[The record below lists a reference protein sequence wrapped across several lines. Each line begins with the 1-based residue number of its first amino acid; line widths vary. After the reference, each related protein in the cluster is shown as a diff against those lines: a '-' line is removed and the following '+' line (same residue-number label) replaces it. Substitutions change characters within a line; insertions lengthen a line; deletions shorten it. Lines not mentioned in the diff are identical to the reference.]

1 MADASPSRQADY
13 RVMLTTPD
21 GQDIGLLDGVE
32 SGSVTL
38 SATSRL
44 RASGQL
50 SLTETSQRIDW
61 FNMHARVDYVPV
73 GMEGWPV
80 ATFVMS
86 SPTRSV
92 NDHRVTREVEL
103 LSTLAY
109 LDRMSTDRIEQVE
122 NAHLTDSDRAGLIGR
137 YAARARNLRMGFRKF
152 GDFGGVGQPS
162 LINETIAYDVGTN
175 VLTMLNDCARLVGWG
190 ALTPDPYGVITGG
203 TYIRPSRRPVSYVFR
218 EGDAAIH
225 SADWTIDRDI
235 FSVPNVVVCV
245 GTPGSDDTQRGD
257 SKFYAGPSPAVV
269 GVARNDNPR
278 DPLSTVSR
286 GEIVHVETGVKA
298 TSQAAINQVAQRI
311 LTEKAMPAAS
321 LVIEHLPI
329 NIRPGEVVEFIS
341 QGQRLRGTVQEMKI
355 PLSPTALV
363 TTTIKEIQG
372 E

>member
-1 MADASPSRQADY
+1 MGEASPVRQADY

-50 SLTETSQRIDW
+50 SLTETNQEIDW

-109 LDRMSTDRIEQVE
+109 LDRMSTDRIERVAD
-122 NAHLTDSDRAGLIGR
+122 AHLSDADKHSLVSR
-137 YAARARNLRMGFRKF
+137 YAAKARNLRMGFTKF
-152 GDFGGVGQPS
+152 IEFLGPTI
-162 LINETIAYDVGTN
+162 INESIAYDVGTN

-203 TYIRPSRRPVSYVFR
+203 PYIRPSRRPVSYVFR
-218 EGDAAIH
+218 EGDSAIH

-235 FSVPNVVVCV
+235 FSVPNIVVCV
-245 GTPGSDDTQRGD
+245 GAPGSDETQRGED
-257 SKFYAGPSPAVV
+257 KYYAGPSQAAV

-278 DPLSTVSR
+278 DPLSTVNR

-311 LTEKAMPAAS
+311 LTEKALPAAS
-321 LVIEHLPI
+321 LMIEHLPI
-329 NIRPGEVVEFIS
+329 NIRPGDVVEFIS

-363 TTTIKEIQG
+363 TTTIKEIPS

>member
-1 MADASPSRQADY
+1 
-13 RVMLTTPD
+13 MLTTPD

-50 SLTETSQRIDW
+50 SLTETAQEIDW

-109 LDRMSTDRIEQVE
+109 LDRMSTDRIERVAD
-122 NAHLTDSDRAGLIGR
+122 AHLSDADKHSLVSR
-137 YAARARNLRMGFRKF
+137 YAAKARNLRMGFTKF
-152 GDFGGVGQPS
+152 IEFLGPTI
-162 LINETIAYDVGTN
+162 INESIAYDVGTN

-203 TYIRPSRRPVSYVFR
+203 PYIRPSRRPVSYVFR
-218 EGDAAIH
+218 EGDSAIH

-235 FSVPNVVVCV
+235 FSVPNIVVCV
-245 GTPGSDDTQRGD
+245 GAPGSDETQRGED
-257 SKFYAGPSPAVV
+257 KYYAGPSQAAV

-278 DPLSTVSR
+278 DPLSTVNR

-311 LTEKAMPAAS
+311 LTEKALPAAS
-321 LVIEHLPI
+321 LMIEHLPI
-329 NIRPGEVVEFIS
+329 NIRPGDVVEFIS

-363 TTTIKEIQG
+363 TTTIKEIPS

>member
-1 MADASPSRQADY
+1 MADASPVRQADY
-13 RVMLTTPD
+13 RVMLTTPA

-50 SLTETSQRIDW
+50 SLTETTQEIDW

-73 GMEGWPV
+73 GMDGWPV

-92 NDHRVTREVEL
+92 NEHRVTRDVEL

-109 LDRMSTDRIEQVE
+109 LDRMSTDHIEQVE
-122 NAHLTDSDRAGLIGR
+122 NDHLTDGKWSLTKR
-137 YAARARNLRMGFRKF
+137 YAAKAKNLRMGFTKF
-152 GDFGGVGQPS
+152 GDYGFVGGPS
-162 LINETIAYDVGTN
+162 LINEAIAYDVGTN

-203 TYIRPSRRPVSYVFR
+203 PYIRPSRRPVSFVFR

-225 SADWTIDRDI
+225 SAEWTIDRDI

-245 GTPGSDDTQRGD
+245 GTPGSDDTQRGAD
-257 SKFYAGPSPAVV
+257 KYYAGPSPAVV
-269 GVARNDNPR
+269 GVARNDNPL
-278 DPLSTVSR
+278 DPLSTVNR

-298 TSQAAINQVAQRI
+298 TSQAAIDQVAQRI

-363 TTTIKEIQG
+363 TTTIKEIPG

>member
-1 MADASPSRQADY
+1 
-13 RVMLTTPD
+13 MLTTPA

-50 SLTETSQRIDW
+50 SLTETAQEINW

-92 NDHRVTREVEL
+92 NDHRVTRDVEL

-109 LDRMSTDRIEQVE
+109 LDRMSTDQVE
-122 NAHLTDSDRAGLIGR
+122 GVEDAHLEAGNKFSLLDRYVKR
-137 YAARARNLRMGFRKF
+137 TRNVRFGFRAFKASSSL
-152 GDFGGVGQPS
+152 P
-162 LINETIAYDVGTN
+162 LINEAIIYDVGTN

-190 ALTPDPYGVITGG
+190 ALTPDPYGAITGG
-203 TYIRPSRRPVSYVFR
+203 PYIRPSRRPVSYTFR

-225 SADWTIDRDI
+225 SADWTIDRDL
-235 FSVPNVVVCV
+235 FAVPNVVICV
-245 GTPGSDDTQRGD
+245 GTPGSDDTKRGQD
-257 SKFYAGPSPAVV
+257 RYDAGPTPAVV
-269 GVARNDNPR
+269 GVARNDR
-278 DPLSTVSR
+278 KDDPLSTVNR
-286 GEIVHVETGVKA
+286 GEVVHVETGVKV
-298 TSQAAINQVAQRI
+298 TSQTAISQWAARVLA
-311 LTEKAMPAAS
+311 EKSMPAAT
-321 LVIEHLPI
+321 LVIEHLPV
-329 NIRPGEVVEFIS
+329 NIRPGDVVEFVS
-341 QGQRLRGTVQEMKI
+341 QGQRLRGTVQKMEI

-363 TTTIKEIQG
+363 KTEIKEIRD

>member
-1 MADASPSRQADY
+1 MADASPVRQADY
-13 RVMLTTPD
+13 QVMLTTPD

-44 RASGQL
+44 RASGQM
-50 SLTETSQRIDW
+50 SLTETAQQIDW

-92 NDHRVTREVEL
+92 NDHRVTRDVEL

-122 NAHLTDSDRAGLIGR
+122 NDHLSDGKWSLIKR
-137 YAARARNLRMGFRKF
+137 YAAKAKNLRMGFTKF
-152 GDFGGVGQPS
+152 GDYGFVGGPS
-162 LINETIAYDVGTN
+162 LINEAITYDVGTN

-203 TYIRPSRRPVSYVFR
+203 PYIRPSRRPVSYVFR
-218 EGDAAIH
+218 EGDTAIH
-225 SADWTIDRDI
+225 SADWTIDRDL
-235 FSVPNVVVCV
+235 FAVPNVVVCV
-245 GTPGSDDTQRGD
+245 GTPGSDDTKRGED
-257 SKFYAGPSPAVV
+257 RYYAGPSPAVV
-269 GVARNDNPR
+269 GVARNDSKT
-278 DPLSTVSR
+278 DPLSTVNR
-286 GEIVHVETGVKA
+286 GEVVHVETGVKV
-298 TSQAAINQVAQRI
+298 TSQSAIDQWAARV
-311 LTEKAMPAAS
+311 LTEKSMPAAT
-321 LVIEHLPI
+321 LVIEHLPV
-329 NIRPGEVVEFIS
+329 NIRPGDVIEFVS
-341 QGQRLRGTVQEMKI
+341 QGQRLRGTVQKMEI

-363 TTTIKEIQG
+363 KTEIKEIRN

>member
-1 MADASPSRQADY
+1 VADPSPVRQADY
-13 RVMLTTPD
+13 RVMLTTPA

-50 SLTETSQRIDW
+50 SLTETAQEIDW

-92 NDHRVTREVEL
+92 NDHRVTRDVEL

-109 LDRMSTDRIEQVE
+109 LDRMSTDQVE
-122 NAHLTDSDRAGLIGR
+122 GVEDAHLEAGNKFSLLDRYVKR
-137 YAARARNLRMGFRKF
+137 TRNVRFGFRAFKASSSL
-152 GDFGGVGQPS
+152 P
-162 LINETIAYDVGTN
+162 LINEAIIYDVGTN

-190 ALTPDPYGVITGG
+190 ALTPDPYGAITGG
-203 TYIRPSRRPVSYVFR
+203 PYIRPSRRPVSYTFR

-225 SADWTIDRDI
+225 SADWTIDRDL
-235 FSVPNVVVCV
+235 FAVPNVVICV
-245 GTPGSDDTQRGD
+245 GTPGSDDTKRGQD
-257 SKFYAGPSPAVV
+257 RYDAGPTPAVV
-269 GVARNDNPR
+269 GVARNDR
-278 DPLSTVSR
+278 KDDPLSTVNR
-286 GEIVHVETGVKA
+286 GEVVHVETGVKV
-298 TSQAAINQVAQRI
+298 TSQTAISQWAARVLA
-311 LTEKAMPAAS
+311 EKSMPAAT
-321 LVIEHLPI
+321 LVIEHLPV
-329 NIRPGEVVEFIS
+329 NIRPGDVIEFVS
-341 QGQRLRGTVQEMKI
+341 QGQRLRGTVQKMEI

-363 TTTIKEIQG
+363 KTEIKEIRD

>member
-1 MADASPSRQADY
+1 MADTAPARQADY

-50 SLTETSQRIDW
+50 SLTETSQNVDW
-61 FNMHARVDYVPV
+61 FHMHARVDYVPV
-73 GMEGWPV
+73 GMPGWPV

-92 NDHRVTREVEL
+92 SEHRVTRDVEL
-103 LSTLAY
+103 LTTLAY
-109 LDRMSTDRIEQVE
+109 ADRMSTDRIEQVE
-122 NAHLTDSDRAGLIGR
+122 NDHLTTGKWSLIKR
-137 YAARARNLRMGFRKF
+137 YAVKAKNLRMGFTQF
-152 GDFGGVGQPS
+152 GDWALGEDPKI
-162 LINETIAYDVGTN
+162 INEAIAYDVGTN
-175 VLTMLNDCARLVGWG
+175 VLTMLNDCARVVGWG

-203 TYIRPSRRPVSYVFR
+203 PYIRPSRRPVSFVFR
-218 EGDAAIH
+218 EGDASIH

-235 FSVPNVVVCV
+235 FSVPNVVICV
-245 GTPGSDDTQRGD
+245 GTPGSDDTQRGAD
-257 SKFYAGPSPAVV
+257 KYYAGPSPAVV
-269 GVARNDNPR
+269 GVARNDNPH
-278 DPLSTVSR
+278 DPLSTANR

-298 TSQAAINQVAQRI
+298 TSQAAIDQIAQRI
-311 LTEKAMPAAS
+311 LTEKSMPAAS
-321 LVIEHLPI
+321 LVIEHLPV
-329 NIRPGEVVEFIS
+329 NIRPGEVVEFDS

-363 TTTIKEIQG
+363 TTTIKEIPG

>member
-1 MADASPSRQADY
+1 MADPSPVRQADY
-13 RVMLTTPD
+13 RVMLTTPA

-50 SLTETSQRIDW
+50 SLTETAQEIDW

-92 NDHRVTREVEL
+92 NDHRVTRDVEL

-109 LDRMSTDRIEQVE
+109 LDRMSTDKVE
-122 NAHLTDSDRAGLIGR
+122 GVEDAHLEAGNKFSLLDRYVKR
-137 YAARARNLRMGFRKF
+137 TRNVRLGFRAFKASSSL
-152 GDFGGVGQPS
+152 P
-162 LINETIAYDVGTN
+162 LINEAIIYDVGTN

-190 ALTPDPYGVITGG
+190 ALTPDPYGAITGG
-203 TYIRPSRRPVSYVFR
+203 PYIRPSRRPVSYTFR

-225 SADWTIDRDI
+225 SADWTIDRDL
-235 FSVPNVVVCV
+235 FAVPNVVICV
-245 GTPGSDDTQRGD
+245 GTPGSDDTKRGQD
-257 SKFYAGPSPAVV
+257 RYDAGPTPAVV
-269 GVARNDNPR
+269 GVARNDR
-278 DPLSTVSR
+278 KDDPLSTVNR
-286 GEIVHVETGVKA
+286 GEVVHVETGVKV
-298 TSQAAINQVAQRI
+298 TSQTAISQWAARVLA
-311 LTEKAMPAAS
+311 EKSMPAAT
-321 LVIEHLPI
+321 LVIEHLPV
-329 NIRPGEVVEFIS
+329 NIRPGDVVEFVS
-341 QGQRLRGTVQEMKI
+341 QGQKLRGTVQKMEI

-363 TTTIKEIQG
+363 KTEIKEIRD

>member
-1 MADASPSRQADY
+1 MADSSPARQADY

-109 LDRMSTDRIEQVE
+109 LDRMATDRIEHVE
-122 NAHLTDSDRAGLIGR
+122 NAHLTDNERWGLIGR
-137 YAARARNLRMGFRKF
+137 YAAKARNLRMGFRKF
-152 GDFGGVGQPS
+152 GDYGSVGKPS
-162 LINETIAYDVGTN
+162 LINEPIAYDVGTN

-203 TYIRPSRRPVSYVFR
+203 PYIRPSRRPVSHVFR
-218 EGDAAIH
+218 EGDSAIH

-245 GTPGSDDTQRGD
+245 GTPGSDETQRGD

-269 GVARNDNPR
+269 GVARNDNSG
-278 DPLSTVSR
+278 DPLSTVNR
-286 GEIVHVETGVKA
+286 GEVVHVETGVKA

-329 NIRPGEVVEFIS
+329 NIRPGDVVEFIS
-341 QGQRLRGTVQEMKI
+341 QGQRLRGAVQEMKI

-363 TTTIKEIQG
+363 TTTIKEIPG

>member
-1 MADASPSRQADY
+1 MADTSPVRQADY
-13 RVMLTTPD
+13 RVMLTTPA

-50 SLTETSQRIDW
+50 SLTETEQQIDW
-61 FNMHARVDYVPV
+61 VNTHARVDYAPV

-92 NDHRVTREVEL
+92 NDHRVTRDVEL

-109 LDRMSTDRIEQVE
+109 LDRMATDSIEHVE
-122 NAHLTDSDRAGLIGR
+122 NAHLTDNDRVGLIRR
-137 YAARARNLRMGFRKF
+137 YAAKARNLRMGVTKF
-152 GDFGGVGQPS
+152 GDYGRVGGPS
-162 LINETIAYDVGTN
+162 LINEAIAYDVGTN
-175 VLTMLNDCARLVGWG
+175 VLTMLNDCARIVGWG
-190 ALTPDPYGVITGG
+190 ALTPDPYGVVTGG
-203 TYIRPSRRPVSYVFR
+203 PYIRPSRRPVSYVFR

-245 GTPGSDDTQRGD
+245 GTPGSDDTQRGGD
-257 SKFYAGPSPAVV
+257 KYGAGPTPAVV
-269 GVARNDNPR
+269 GVARNDNPS
-278 DPLSTVSR
+278 DPLSTVNR

-329 NIRPGEVVEFIS
+329 NIRPGDVVEFIS
-341 QGQRLRGTVQEMKI
+341 QGQRLRGAVQEMKI

-363 TTTIKEIQG
+363 TTTIKEIPS

>member
-1 MADASPSRQADY
+1 
-13 RVMLTTPD
+13 MLTTPD

-50 SLTETSQRIDW
+50 SLTETAQQIDW

-92 NDHRVTREVEL
+92 NDHRVTRDVEL

-122 NAHLTDSDRAGLIGR
+122 NDHLSDGKWSLIKR
-137 YAARARNLRMGFRKF
+137 YAAKAKNLRMGFTKF
-152 GDFGGVGQPS
+152 GDYGFVGGPS
-162 LINETIAYDVGTN
+162 LINEAITYDVGTN
-175 VLTMLNDCARLVGWG
+175 VLTMLNDCARIVGWG

-203 TYIRPSRRPVSYVFR
+203 PYIRPSRRPVSFVFR

-225 SADWTIDRDI
+225 SAEWTIDRDL
-235 FSVPNVVVCV
+235 FAVPNVVVCV
-245 GTPGSDDTQRGD
+245 GTPGSDDTQRGAD
-257 SKFYAGPSPAVV
+257 KYYAGPSPAVV
-269 GVARNDNPR
+269 GVARNDSKT
-278 DPLSTVSR
+278 DPLSTVNR
-286 GEIVHVETGVKA
+286 GEVVHVETGVKV
-298 TSQAAINQVAQRI
+298 TSQSAIDQWAARV
-311 LTEKAMPAAS
+311 LTEKSMPAAT
-321 LVIEHLPI
+321 LVIEHLPV
-329 NIRPGEVVEFIS
+329 NIRPGDVIEFVS
-341 QGQRLRGTVQEMKI
+341 QGQRLRGTVQKMEI

-363 TTTIKEIQG
+363 KTEIKEIRN

>member
-1 MADASPSRQADY
+1 MGEASPVRQADY
-13 RVMLTTPD
+13 RVMLTTPS

-50 SLTETSQRIDW
+50 SLTETSQEIDW

-92 NDHRVTREVEL
+92 SEHRVTRDVEL

-109 LDRMSTDRIEQVE
+109 LDRMSTDHIEQVE
-122 NAHLTDSDRAGLIGR
+122 NDHLTDGKWSLIKR
-137 YAARARNLRMGFRKF
+137 YAAKARNLRMGFTKF
-152 GDFGGVGQPS
+152 GDFGFAGGPS
-162 LINETIAYDVGTN
+162 LINEAIAYDIGTN

-203 TYIRPSRRPVSYVFR
+203 PYIRPSRRPVSYIFR
-218 EGDAAIH
+218 EGNEAIH

-245 GTPGSDDTQRGD
+245 GTPGSDDTQRGAD
-257 SKFYAGPSPAVV
+257 KYYAGPSPAVV
-269 GVARNDNPR
+269 GVARNDNPS
-278 DPLSTVSR
+278 DPLSTVNR

-298 TSQAAINQVAQRI
+298 TSQAAIDQVAQRI

-321 LVIEHLPI
+321 LVIEHLSI

-363 TTTIKEIQG
+363 TTTIKEIPG

>member
-1 MADASPSRQADY
+1 MGEASPVRQADY
-13 RVMLTTPD
+13 RVMLTTPS

-50 SLTETSQRIDW
+50 SLTETSQEIDW

-92 NDHRVTREVEL
+92 SEHRVTRDVEL

-109 LDRMSTDRIEQVE
+109 LDRMSTDHIEQVE
-122 NAHLTDSDRAGLIGR
+122 NDHLTDGKWSLIKR
-137 YAARARNLRMGFRKF
+137 YAAKARNLRMGFTKF
-152 GDFGGVGQPS
+152 GDFGFVGGPS
-162 LINETIAYDVGTN
+162 LINEAIAYDVGTN

-203 TYIRPSRRPVSYVFR
+203 PYIRPSRRPVSYIFR
-218 EGDAAIH
+218 EGNEAIH

-245 GTPGSDDTQRGD
+245 GTPGSDDTQRGAD
-257 SKFYAGPSPAVV
+257 KYYAGPSPAVV
-269 GVARNDNPR
+269 GVARNDNPS
-278 DPLSTVSR
+278 DPLSTVNR

-298 TSQAAINQVAQRI
+298 TSQAAIDQVAQRI

-363 TTTIKEIQG
+363 TTTIKEIPG

>member
-1 MADASPSRQADY
+1 MADPSPVRQADY
-13 RVMLTTPD
+13 RVMLTTPA

-50 SLTETSQRIDW
+50 SLTETAQEIDW

-92 NDHRVTREVEL
+92 NDHRVTRDVEL

-122 NAHLTDSDRAGLIGR
+122 NDHLTDGKWSLIKR
-137 YAARARNLRMGFRKF
+137 YAAKAKNLRIGFTKF
-152 GDFGGVGQPS
+152 GDYGFVGGPS
-162 LINETIAYDVGTN
+162 LINEAITYDVGTN
-175 VLTMLNDCARLVGWG
+175 ILTMLNDCARLVGWG

-203 TYIRPSRRPVSYVFR
+203 PYIRPSRRPVSYVFR
-218 EGDAAIH
+218 EGDTAIH
-225 SADWTIDRDI
+225 SADWTIDRDL
-235 FSVPNVVVCV
+235 FAVPNVVVCV
-245 GTPGSDDTQRGD
+245 GTPGSDDTKRGED
-257 SKFYAGPSPAVV
+257 RYYAGPSPAVV
-269 GVARNDNPR
+269 GVARNDR
-278 DPLSTVSR
+278 KDDPLSTVNR
-286 GEIVHVETGVKA
+286 GEVVHVETGVKV
-298 TSQAAINQVAQRI
+298 TSQAAIDQWAARVLA
-311 LTEKAMPAAS
+311 EKSMPAAT
-321 LVIEHLPI
+321 LVIEHLPV
-329 NIRPGEVVEFIS
+329 NIRPGDVVEFVS
-341 QGQRLRGTVQEMKI
+341 QGQRLRGTVQKMEI

-363 TTTIKEIQG
+363 KTEIKEIRG

>member
-1 MADASPSRQADY
+1 MADASPVRQADY
-13 RVMLTTPD
+13 RVMLTTPA

-50 SLTETSQRIDW
+50 SLTETAQEIDW

-80 ATFVMS
+80 ETFVMS

-92 NDHRVTREVEL
+92 NDHRVTRDVEL

-109 LDRMSTDRIEQVE
+109 LDRMSTDQVE
-122 NAHLTDSDRAGLIGR
+122 GVEDAHLEAGNKFSLLDRYVKR
-137 YAARARNLRMGFRKF
+137 TRNVRFGFRAFKASSSL
-152 GDFGGVGQPS
+152 P
-162 LINETIAYDVGTN
+162 LINEAIIYDVGTN

-190 ALTPDPYGVITGG
+190 ALTPDPYGAITGG
-203 TYIRPSRRPVSYVFR
+203 PYIRPSRRPVSYTFR

-225 SADWTIDRDI
+225 SADWTIDRDL
-235 FSVPNVVVCV
+235 FAVPNVVICV
-245 GTPGSDDTQRGD
+245 GTPGSDDTKRGQD
-257 SKFYAGPSPAVV
+257 RYDAGPTPAVV
-269 GVARNDNPR
+269 GVARNDR
-278 DPLSTVSR
+278 KDDPLSTVNR
-286 GEIVHVETGVKA
+286 GEVVHVETGVKV
-298 TSQAAINQVAQRI
+298 TSQTAISQWAARVLA
-311 LTEKAMPAAS
+311 EKSMPAAT
-321 LVIEHLPI
+321 LVIEHLPV
-329 NIRPGEVVEFIS
+329 NIRPGDVVEFVS
-341 QGQRLRGTVQEMKI
+341 QGQRLRGTVQKMEI

-363 TTTIKEIQG
+363 KTEIKEIRD

>member
-1 MADASPSRQADY
+1 
-13 RVMLTTPD
+13 MLTTPA

-50 SLTETSQRIDW
+50 SLTETAQEIDW

-92 NDHRVTREVEL
+92 NDHRVTRDVEL

-109 LDRMSTDRIEQVE
+109 LDRMSTDKVE
-122 NAHLTDSDRAGLIGR
+122 GVEDAHLEAGNKFSLLDRYVKR
-137 YAARARNLRMGFRKF
+137 TRNVRLGFRAFKASSSL
-152 GDFGGVGQPS
+152 P
-162 LINETIAYDVGTN
+162 LINEAIIYDVGTN

-190 ALTPDPYGVITGG
+190 ALTPDPYGAITGG
-203 TYIRPSRRPVSYVFR
+203 PYIRPSRRPVSYTFR

-225 SADWTIDRDI
+225 SADWTIDRDL
-235 FSVPNVVVCV
+235 FAVPNVVICV
-245 GTPGSDDTQRGD
+245 GTPGSDDTKRGQD
-257 SKFYAGPSPAVV
+257 RYDAGPTPAVV
-269 GVARNDNPR
+269 GVARNDR
-278 DPLSTVSR
+278 KDDPLSTVNR
-286 GEIVHVETGVKA
+286 GEVVHVETGVKV
-298 TSQAAINQVAQRI
+298 TSQTAISQWAARVLA
-311 LTEKAMPAAS
+311 EKSMPAAT
-321 LVIEHLPI
+321 LVIEHLPV
-329 NIRPGEVVEFIS
+329 NIRPGDVVEFVS
-341 QGQRLRGTVQEMKI
+341 QGQKLRGTVQKMEI

-363 TTTIKEIQG
+363 KTEIKEIRD

>member
-1 MADASPSRQADY
+1 
-13 RVMLTTPD
+13 MLTTPA

-50 SLTETSQRIDW
+50 SLTETAQEIDW
-61 FNMHARVDYVPV
+61 FNIHARVDYVPV

-80 ATFVMS
+80 ETFVMS

-92 NDHRVTREVEL
+92 NDHRVTRDVEL

-122 NAHLTDSDRAGLIGR
+122 NDHLTTGKWGLIKR
-137 YAARARNLRMGFRKF
+137 YAEKAKNLRMGFTQF
-152 GDFGGVGQPS
+152 GNWAYGEDPKI
-162 LINETIAYDVGTN
+162 INEAITYDVGTN
-175 VLTMLNDCARLVGWG
+175 VLTMLNDCARVVGWG

-203 TYIRPSRRPVSYVFR
+203 PYIRPSRRPVSFVFR
-218 EGDAAIH
+218 EGDEAIH

-235 FSVPNVVVCV
+235 FSIPNVVVCV
-245 GTPGSDDTQRGD
+245 GTPGSDETQRGAD
-257 SKFYAGPSPAVV
+257 KYDAGPSPAVV
-269 GVARNDNPR
+269 GVARNDSKA
-278 DPLSTVSR
+278 DPLSTVNR
-286 GEIVHVETGVKA
+286 GEVVHVETGVKV
-298 TSQAAINQVAQRI
+298 TSQAAIDQWAARV
-311 LTEKAMPAAS
+311 LTEKSMPAAT
-321 LVIEHLPI
+321 LVIEHLPV
-329 NIRPGEVVEFIS
+329 NIRPGDVVEFVS
-341 QGQRLRGTVQEMKI
+341 QGQQLRGTVQKMEI

-363 TTTIKEIQG
+363 KTEIKEIRG

>member
-1 MADASPSRQADY
+1 
-13 RVMLTTPD
+13 MLTTPD

-61 FNMHARVDYVPV
+61 FNMHARIDYVPV

-109 LDRMSTDRIEQVE
+109 LDRMATDRIEHVE
-122 NAHLTDSDRAGLIGR
+122 NAHLTDNERWGLIGR
-137 YAARARNLRMGFRKF
+137 YAAKAHNLRMGFRKF
-152 GDFGGVGQPS
+152 GDYGRVGVPS
-162 LINETIAYDVGTN
+162 LINEAIAYDVGTN

-203 TYIRPSRRPVSYVFR
+203 PYIRPSRRPVSYVFR
-218 EGDAAIH
+218 EGDSAIH

-257 SKFYAGPSPAVV
+257 DKFYAGPSPAVV
-269 GVARNDNPR
+269 GVARNDSPR
-278 DPLSTVSR
+278 DPLSTVNR

-311 LTEKAMPAAS
+311 LTEKALPAAS
-321 LVIEHLPI
+321 LMIEHLPI
-329 NIRPGEVVEFIS
+329 NIRPGDVVEFIS

-363 TTTIKEIQG
+363 TTTIKEIPG

>member
-1 MADASPSRQADY
+1 MADASPVRQADY
-13 RVMLTTPD
+13 RVMLTTPA

-50 SLTETSQRIDW
+50 SLTETAQEIDW

-92 NDHRVTREVEL
+92 NDHRVTRDVEL

-109 LDRMSTDRIEQVE
+109 LDRMSTDQVE
-122 NAHLTDSDRAGLIGR
+122 VVEDAHLEAGNKFSLLDRYVKR
-137 YAARARNLRMGFRKF
+137 TRNVRFGFRAFKASSSL
-152 GDFGGVGQPS
+152 P
-162 LINETIAYDVGTN
+162 LINEAIIYDVGTN

-190 ALTPDPYGVITGG
+190 ALTPDPYGAITGG
-203 TYIRPSRRPVSYVFR
+203 PYIRPSRRPVSYTFR

-225 SADWTIDRDI
+225 SADWTIDRDL
-235 FSVPNVVVCV
+235 FAVPNVVICV
-245 GTPGSDDTQRGD
+245 GTPGSDDTKRGQD
-257 SKFYAGPSPAVV
+257 RYDAGPTPAVV
-269 GVARNDNPR
+269 GVARNDR
-278 DPLSTVSR
+278 KDDPLSTVNR
-286 GEIVHVETGVKA
+286 GEVVHVETGVKV
-298 TSQAAINQVAQRI
+298 TSQTAISQWAARVLA
-311 LTEKAMPAAS
+311 EKSMPAAT
-321 LVIEHLPI
+321 LVIEHLAV
-329 NIRPGEVVEFIS
+329 NIRPGDVVEFVS
-341 QGQRLRGTVQEMKI
+341 QGQRLRGTVQKMEI

-363 TTTIKEIQG
+363 KTEIKEIRD

>member
-1 MADASPSRQADY
+1 MGEASPVRQADY

-109 LDRMSTDRIEQVE
+109 LDRMATDRIEQVSH
-122 NAHLTDSDRAGLIGR
+122 AHLTDVTQWSLTAR
-137 YAARARNLRMGFRKF
+137 YAARARNLRMGFTRFLEWGKDGQY
-152 GDFGGVGQPS
+152 GDILEAIV
-162 LINETIAYDVGTN
+162 YDVGTN
-175 VLTMLNDCARLVGWG
+175 VLTMLNDCARVVGWG

-203 TYIRPSRRPVSYVFR
+203 PYIRPSRRPVSYVFR
-218 EGDAAIH
+218 EGDSAIH
-225 SADWTIDRDI
+225 SADWTIDRDV
-235 FSVPNVVVCV
+235 FSVPNVVICV
-245 GTPGSDDTQRGD
+245 GTPGSDDTQRGE
-257 SKFYAGPSPAVV
+257 SKYSAGPTLAVV

-278 DPLSTVSR
+278 DPLSTVNR
-286 GEIVHVETGVKA
+286 GEIMHVETGVKA
-298 TSQAAINQVAQRI
+298 TSQAAINQIAQRI

-363 TTTIKEIQG
+363 TTTIKEIPG

>member
-1 MADASPSRQADY
+1 
-13 RVMLTTPD
+13 MLTTPA

-50 SLTETSQRIDW
+50 SLTETAQQIDW

-92 NDHRVTREVEL
+92 NDHRVTRDVEL

-122 NAHLTDSDRAGLIGR
+122 NDHLTDGKWSLIKR
-137 YAARARNLRMGFRKF
+137 YAAKAKNLRIGFTKF
-152 GDFGGVGQPS
+152 GDYGFVGGPS
-162 LINETIAYDVGTN
+162 LINEAITYDVGTN
-175 VLTMLNDCARLVGWG
+175 ILTMLNDCARLVGWG

-203 TYIRPSRRPVSYVFR
+203 PYIRPSRRPVSYVFR
-218 EGDAAIH
+218 EGDTAIH
-225 SADWTIDRDI
+225 SADWTIDRDL
-235 FSVPNVVVCV
+235 FAVPNVVVCV
-245 GTPGSDDTQRGD
+245 GTPGSDDTKRGED
-257 SKFYAGPSPAVV
+257 RYYAGPSPAVV
-269 GVARNDNPR
+269 GVARNDR
-278 DPLSTVSR
+278 KDDPLSTVNR
-286 GEIVHVETGVKA
+286 GEVVHIETGVKV
-298 TSQAAINQVAQRI
+298 TSQSAIDQWAARVLA
-311 LTEKAMPAAS
+311 EKSMPAAT
-321 LVIEHLPI
+321 LVIEHLPV
-329 NIRPGEVVEFIS
+329 NIRPGDVIEFVS
-341 QGQRLRGTVQEMKI
+341 QGQRLRGTVQKMEI

-363 TTTIKEIQG
+363 KTEIKEIRG

>member
-1 MADASPSRQADY
+1 MADPSPVRQADY
-13 RVMLTTPD
+13 RVMLTTPA

-50 SLTETSQRIDW
+50 SLTETAQEIDW

-92 NDHRVTREVEL
+92 NDHRVTRDVEL

-109 LDRMSTDRIEQVE
+109 LDRMSTDQVE
-122 NAHLTDSDRAGLIGR
+122 GVEDAHLEAGNKFSLLDRYVKR
-137 YAARARNLRMGFRKF
+137 TRNVRFGFRAFKASSSL
-152 GDFGGVGQPS
+152 P
-162 LINETIAYDVGTN
+162 LINEAIIYDVGTN

-190 ALTPDPYGVITGG
+190 ALTPDPYGAITGG
-203 TYIRPSRRPVSYVFR
+203 PYIRPSRRPVSYTFR

-225 SADWTIDRDI
+225 SADWTIDRDL
-235 FSVPNVVVCV
+235 FAVPNVVICV
-245 GTPGSDDTQRGD
+245 GTPGSDDTKRGQD
-257 SKFYAGPSPAVV
+257 RYDAGPTPAVV
-269 GVARNDNPR
+269 GVARNDR
-278 DPLSTVSR
+278 KDDPLSTVNR
-286 GEIVHVETGVKA
+286 GEVVHVETGVKV
-298 TSQAAINQVAQRI
+298 TSQTAISQWAARVLA
-311 LTEKAMPAAS
+311 EKSMPAAT
-321 LVIEHLPI
+321 LVIEHLPV
-329 NIRPGEVVEFIS
+329 NIRPGDVIEFVS
-341 QGQRLRGTVQEMKI
+341 QGQRLRGTVQKMEI

-363 TTTIKEIQG
+363 KTEIKEIRD

>member
-1 MADASPSRQADY
+1 MDDLSPVRQADY

-50 SLTETSQRIDW
+50 SLTETAQEINW

-92 NDHRVTREVEL
+92 NDHRVTRDVEL

-109 LDRMSTDRIEQVE
+109 LDRMATDSIEQVV
-122 NAHLTDSDRAGLIGR
+122 NVHLTDEERYSLIGR
-137 YAARARNLRMGFRKF
+137 YAARARNLRMGFTQFLKWSRPAPILEAI
-152 GDFGGVGQPS
+152 V
-162 LINETIAYDVGTN
+162 YDVGTN
-175 VLTMLNDCARLVGWG
+175 VLTMFNECARLVGWG

-203 TYIRPSRRPVSYVFR
+203 PYVRPSRRPVSYVFR
-218 EGDAAIH
+218 EGDSAIH

-245 GTPGSDDTQRGD
+245 GTPGSDETQRGD
-257 SKFYAGPSPAVV
+257 NKYGAGPTPAAV
-269 GVARNDNPR
+269 GIARNDDPR
-278 DPLSTVSR
+278 DPLSTVNR
-286 GEIVHVETGVKA
+286 GEIMHVETGVKA

-329 NIRPGEVVEFIS
+329 NIRPGDVVEFIS
-341 QGQRLRGTVQEMKI
+341 QGQRLRGVVQEMKI

-363 TTTIKEIQG
+363 TTTIKEIQDD
-372 E
+372 

>member
-1 MADASPSRQADY
+1 MADPSPARQADY
-13 RVMLTTPD
+13 RVMLTTPS

-50 SLTETSQRIDW
+50 SLTETAQEIDW
-61 FNMHARVDYVPV
+61 FNMHARVDYVPI

-92 NDHRVTREVEL
+92 NDHRVTRDVEL

-109 LDRMSTDRIEQVE
+109 LDRMATDRIEQVE
-122 NAHLTDSDRAGLIGR
+122 DAHLTDDEKWGLIAR
-137 YAARARNLRMGFRKF
+137 YAARARNLRMGFTKF
-152 GDFGGVGQPS
+152 GDYGRAGGPS
-162 LINETIAYDVGTN
+162 LINEVIVYDVGTN

-190 ALTPDPYGVITGG
+190 ALTPNPYGVITGG
-203 TYIRPSRRPVSYVFR
+203 PYIRPSRRPVSYVFR
-218 EGDAAIH
+218 EGDSAIH
-225 SADWTIDRDI
+225 SAAWTIDRDI
-235 FSVPNVVVCV
+235 FSVPNVVVCI
-245 GTPGSDDTQRGD
+245 GTPGSDETQRGD
-257 SKFYAGPSPAVV
+257 TKYYAGPSPAVV
-269 GVARNDNPR
+269 GVARNDNTR
-278 DPLSTVSR
+278 DPLSTVNR

-298 TSQAAINQVAQRI
+298 TSQASIDQVAQRI

-329 NIRPGEVVEFIS
+329 NIRPGDVVEFVS
-341 QGQRLRGTVQEMKI
+341 QGLRMRGTVQEMKI

-363 TTTIKEIQG
+363 TTTIKEVQG
-372 E
+372 V

>member
-1 MADASPSRQADY
+1 MADTSPVRQADY

-50 SLTETSQRIDW
+50 SLTETAQEIDW

-80 ATFVMS
+80 STFVMS

-92 NDHRVTREVEL
+92 NDHRVTRDIEL

-109 LDRMSTDRIEQVE
+109 LDRMATDSIERVE
-122 NAHLTDSDRAGLIGR
+122 NVHLTDNERWGLIGR
-137 YAARARNLRMGFRKF
+137 YAAKARNLRIGFRKF
-152 GDFGGVGQPS
+152 GDYGGVGEPS
-162 LINETIAYDVGTN
+162 LINESIAYDVGTN

-203 TYIRPSRRPVSYVFR
+203 PYIRPSRRPVSYIFR
-218 EGDAAIH
+218 EGDSAIH

-257 SKFYAGPSPAVV
+257 DKFYAGPSPAVV

-278 DPLSTVSR
+278 DPLSTVNR

-298 TSQAAINQVAQRI
+298 TSQAAINQFAQRI
-311 LTEKAMPAAS
+311 LTEKALPAAS

-329 NIRPGEVVEFIS
+329 NIRPGAVVEFIS

-363 TTTIKEIQG
+363 TTTIKEIPG

>member
-1 MADASPSRQADY
+1 MGEASPVRQADY

-50 SLTETSQRIDW
+50 SLTETAQEIDW
-61 FNMHARVDYVPV
+61 FNMHARVDYVPA
-73 GMEGWPV
+73 GMEGWPI

-92 NDHRVTREVEL
+92 NDHRVTRDVEL

-109 LDRMSTDRIEQVE
+109 LDRMATDRIEQVE
-122 NAHLTDSDRAGLIGR
+122 HAHLTDISQWSLLGR
-137 YAARARNLRMGFRKF
+137 YAAKARNLRMGFTRFVEWGKTGKF
-152 GDFGGVGQPS
+152 GDILEP
-162 LINETIAYDVGTN
+162 ITYDVGTN
-175 VLTMLNDCARLVGWG
+175 VLTMLNDCARIVGWG

-203 TYIRPSRRPVSYVFR
+203 PYIRPSRRPVSYAFR
-218 EGDAAIH
+218 EGDSAIH
-225 SADWTIDRDI
+225 SADWTIDRDV

-257 SKFYAGPSPAVV
+257 DKHTAGPTPAVV

-278 DPLSTVSR
+278 DPLSTVNR
-286 GEIVHVETGVKA
+286 GEIAHVETGVKA

-321 LVIEHLPI
+321 LVIAHLPI

-341 QGQRLRGTVQEMKI
+341 QGQRLRGTVQEMKM

-363 TTTIKEIQG
+363 TTTIKEIPG

>member
-1 MADASPSRQADY
+1 MADTSPARQADY
-13 RVMLTTPD
+13 QVMLTTPD

-50 SLTETSQRIDW
+50 SLTETSQTIDW

-73 GMEGWPV
+73 GMPGWPV

-92 NDHRVTREVEL
+92 SEHRVTRDVEL

-109 LDRMSTDRIEQVE
+109 LDRMSTDRIEQLE
-122 NAHLTDSDRAGLIGR
+122 NASLSGTGKHSVISR
-137 YAARARNLRMGFRKF
+137 YAAKARNLRMGFTGF
-152 GDFGGVGQPS
+152 GEYGRVGGPS
-162 LINETIAYDVGTN
+162 LINESIAYDVGTN
-175 VLTMLNDCARLVGWG
+175 VLTMLNDCARIVGWG
-190 ALTPDPYGVITGG
+190 ALTPDPYGVVTGAP
-203 TYIRPSRRPVSYVFR
+203 YIRPSRRPVSCVFR
-218 EGDAAIH
+218 EGESAIH
-225 SADWTIDRDI
+225 SAEWTIDRDI

-245 GTPGSDDTQRGD
+245 GTPGSDDTQRGAD
-257 SKFYAGPSPAVV
+257 KYYAGPSPAVV

-298 TSQAAINQVAQRI
+298 TSQAAIDQVAQRI
-311 LTEKAMPAAS
+311 LTEKSMPAAS
-321 LVIEHLPI
+321 LVIEHLPV

-363 TTTIKEIQG
+363 TTTIKEIPS

>member
-1 MADASPSRQADY
+1 VADPSPVRQADY
-13 RVMLTTPD
+13 RVMLTTPA

-50 SLTETSQRIDW
+50 SLTETAQEIDW
-61 FNMHARVDYVPV
+61 FNMLARVDYVPV

-92 NDHRVTREVEL
+92 NDHRVTRDVEL

-109 LDRMSTDRIEQVE
+109 LDRMSTDQVE
-122 NAHLTDSDRAGLIGR
+122 GVEDAHLEAGNKFSLLDRYVKR
-137 YAARARNLRMGFRKF
+137 TRNVRFGFRAFKASSSL
-152 GDFGGVGQPS
+152 P
-162 LINETIAYDVGTN
+162 LINEAIIYDVGTN

-190 ALTPDPYGVITGG
+190 ALTPDPYGAITGG
-203 TYIRPSRRPVSYVFR
+203 PYIRPSRRPVSYTFR

-225 SADWTIDRDI
+225 SANWTIDRDL
-235 FSVPNVVVCV
+235 FAVPNVVICV
-245 GTPGSDDTQRGD
+245 GTPGSDDTKRGQD
-257 SKFYAGPSPAVV
+257 RYDAGPTPAVV
-269 GVARNDNPR
+269 GVARNDR
-278 DPLSTVSR
+278 KDDPLSTVNR
-286 GEIVHVETGVKA
+286 GEVVHVETGVKV
-298 TSQAAINQVAQRI
+298 TSQTAISQWAARVLA
-311 LTEKAMPAAS
+311 EKSMPAAT
-321 LVIEHLPI
+321 LVIEHLPV
-329 NIRPGEVVEFIS
+329 NIRPGDVVEFVS
-341 QGQRLRGTVQEMKI
+341 QGQRLRGTVQKMEI

-363 TTTIKEIQG
+363 KTEIKEIRD

>member
-1 MADASPSRQADY
+1 MADASPVRQADY
-13 RVMLTTPD
+13 RVMLTTPG

-50 SLTETSQRIDW
+50 SLTETSQEIDW

-109 LDRMSTDRIEQVE
+109 LDRMSTDRIERVE
-122 NAHLTDSDRAGLIGR
+122 NDHLTTGKWGLIKR
-137 YAARARNLRMGFRKF
+137 YAAKAKNLRMGFTQF
-152 GDFGGVGQPS
+152 GNWAFGEDPKI
-162 LINETIAYDVGTN
+162 INEAITYDVGTN
-175 VLTMLNDCARLVGWG
+175 VLTMLNDCARIVGWG

-203 TYIRPSRRPVSYVFR
+203 PYIRPSRRPVSYVFR

-257 SKFYAGPSPAVV
+257 DKYGAGPSPAVV

-278 DPLSTVSR
+278 DPLSTVNR
-286 GEIVHVETGVKA
+286 GEIAHVETGVKA
-298 TSQAAINQVAQRI
+298 TSQASINQVAQRI
-311 LTEKAMPAAS
+311 LAEKAMPAAS

-329 NIRPGEVVEFIS
+329 NIRPGDVVEFIS
-341 QGQRLRGTVQEMKI
+341 QGQRLRGSVQEMKI

-363 TTTIKEIQG
+363 TTTIKEIPG
-372 E
+372 

>member
-1 MADASPSRQADY
+1 
-13 RVMLTTPD
+13 MLTTPA

-50 SLTETSQRIDW
+50 SLTETAQEIDW

-92 NDHRVTREVEL
+92 NDHRVTRDVEL

-122 NAHLTDSDRAGLIGR
+122 NDHLTDGKWSLIKR
-137 YAARARNLRMGFRKF
+137 YAAKAKNLRIGFTKF
-152 GDFGGVGQPS
+152 GDYGFVGGPS
-162 LINETIAYDVGTN
+162 LINEAITYDVGTN
-175 VLTMLNDCARLVGWG
+175 ILTMLNDCARLVGWG

-203 TYIRPSRRPVSYVFR
+203 PYIRPSRRPVSYVFR
-218 EGDAAIH
+218 EGDTAIH
-225 SADWTIDRDI
+225 SADWTIDRDL
-235 FSVPNVVVCV
+235 FAVPNVVVCV
-245 GTPGSDDTQRGD
+245 GTPGSDDTKRGED
-257 SKFYAGPSPAVV
+257 RYYAGPSPAVV
-269 GVARNDNPR
+269 GVARNDR
-278 DPLSTVSR
+278 KDDPLSTVNR
-286 GEIVHVETGVKA
+286 GEVVHVETGVKV
-298 TSQAAINQVAQRI
+298 TSQSAIDQWAARVLA
-311 LTEKAMPAAS
+311 EKSMPAAT
-321 LVIEHLPI
+321 LVIEHLPV
-329 NIRPGEVVEFIS
+329 NIRPGDVVEFVS
-341 QGQRLRGTVQEMKI
+341 QGQRLRGTVQKMEI

-363 TTTIKEIQG
+363 KTEIKEIRG

>member
-1 MADASPSRQADY
+1 MGEASPVRQADY
-13 RVMLTTPD
+13 RVMLTTPS

-50 SLTETSQRIDW
+50 SLTETSQDIDW

-92 NDHRVTREVEL
+92 SEHRVTRDVEL

-109 LDRMSTDRIEQVE
+109 LDRMSTDHIEQVE
-122 NAHLTDSDRAGLIGR
+122 NDHLTDGKWSLIKR
-137 YAARARNLRMGFRKF
+137 YAAKARNLRMGFTKF
-152 GDFGGVGQPS
+152 GDFGFAGGPS
-162 LINETIAYDVGTN
+162 LINEAIAYDVGTN

-203 TYIRPSRRPVSYVFR
+203 PYIRPSRRPVSYIFR
-218 EGDAAIH
+218 EGNEAIH

-245 GTPGSDDTQRGD
+245 GTPGSDDTQRGAD
-257 SKFYAGPSPAVV
+257 KYYAGPSPAVV
-269 GVARNDNPR
+269 GVARNDNPS
-278 DPLSTVSR
+278 DPLSTVNR

-298 TSQAAINQVAQRI
+298 TSQAAIDQVAQRI

-341 QGQRLRGTVQEMKI
+341 QGQRLRGTVQDMKI

-363 TTTIKEIQG
+363 TTTIKEIPG

>member
-1 MADASPSRQADY
+1 MADTAPARQADY
-13 RVMLTTPD
+13 QVMLTTPD

-50 SLTETSQRIDW
+50 SLTETAQQIDW

-92 NDHRVTREVEL
+92 NDHRVTRDVEL

-122 NAHLTDSDRAGLIGR
+122 NDHLSDGKWSLIKR
-137 YAARARNLRMGFRKF
+137 YAAKAKNLRMGFTKF
-152 GDFGGVGQPS
+152 GDYGFVGGPS
-162 LINETIAYDVGTN
+162 LINEAITYDVGTN

-203 TYIRPSRRPVSYVFR
+203 PYIRPSRRPVSYVFR
-218 EGDAAIH
+218 EGDTAIH
-225 SADWTIDRDI
+225 SADWTIDRDL
-235 FSVPNVVVCV
+235 FAVPNVVICV
-245 GTPGSDDTQRGD
+245 GTPGSDDTKRGED
-257 SKFYAGPSPAVV
+257 RYYAGPSPAVV
-269 GVARNDNPR
+269 GVARNDSKT
-278 DPLSTVSR
+278 DPLSTVNR
-286 GEIVHVETGVKA
+286 GEVVHVETGVKV
-298 TSQAAINQVAQRI
+298 TSQSAIDQWAARV
-311 LTEKAMPAAS
+311 LTEKSMPAAT
-321 LVIEHLPI
+321 LVIEHLPV
-329 NIRPGEVVEFIS
+329 NIRPGDVIEFVS
-341 QGQRLRGTVQEMKI
+341 QGQRLRGTVQKMEI

-363 TTTIKEIQG
+363 KTEIKEIRN

>member
-1 MADASPSRQADY
+1 MADASPVRQADY

-92 NDHRVTREVEL
+92 NDHRVTRKVEL

-109 LDRMSTDRIEQVE
+109 LDRMATDRIEQVE
-122 NAHLTDSDRAGLIGR
+122 HAHLTDVTQWSLTAR
-137 YAARARNLRMGFRKF
+137 YAARARNLRLGFTRFLEWGKDGAF
-152 GDFGGVGQPS
+152 GDI
-162 LINETIAYDVGTN
+162 LEAITYDVGTN
-175 VLTMLNDCARLVGWG
+175 VLTMFNDCARVVGWG

-203 TYIRPSRRPVSYVFR
+203 PYIRPSRRPVSYVFR
-218 EGDAAIH
+218 EGDEAIH
-225 SADWTIDRDI
+225 SADWTIDRDV
-235 FSVPNVVVCV
+235 FSVPNVVICV

-257 SKFYAGPSPAVV
+257 DKHGAGPTPAVV
-269 GVARNDNPR
+269 GVARNDSPR
-278 DPLSTVSR
+278 DPLSTVNR
-286 GEIVHVETGVKA
+286 GEIMHVETGVKA
-298 TSQAAINQVAQRI
+298 TSQAAINQIAQRI

-363 TTTIKEIQG
+363 TTTIKEIPS

>member
-1 MADASPSRQADY
+1 MGEASPVRQADY
-13 RVMLTTPD
+13 RVMLTTPS

-50 SLTETSQRIDW
+50 SLTETNQEIDW

-109 LDRMSTDRIEQVE
+109 LDRMSTDRIERVAD
-122 NAHLTDSDRAGLIGR
+122 AHLSDADKHSLVSR
-137 YAARARNLRMGFRKF
+137 YADKARNLRMGFTKF
-152 GDFGGVGQPS
+152 IEFLGPTI
-162 LINETIAYDVGTN
+162 INESIAYDVGTN

-203 TYIRPSRRPVSYVFR
+203 PYIRPSRRPVSYVFR
-218 EGDAAIH
+218 EGDSAIH

-235 FSVPNVVVCV
+235 FSVPNIVVCV
-245 GTPGSDDTQRGD
+245 GAPGSDETQRGED
-257 SKFYAGPSPAVV
+257 KYYAGPSQAAV

-278 DPLSTVSR
+278 DPLSTVNR

-311 LTEKAMPAAS
+311 LTEKALPAAS
-321 LVIEHLPI
+321 LMIEHLPI
-329 NIRPGEVVEFIS
+329 NIRPGDVVEFIS

-363 TTTIKEIQG
+363 TTTIKEIPS

>member
-1 MADASPSRQADY
+1 
-13 RVMLTTPD
+13 MLTTPA

-32 SGSVTL
+32 SGSVKL

-50 SLTETSQRIDW
+50 SLTETAQEIDW

-92 NDHRVTREVEL
+92 NDHRVTRDVEL

-109 LDRMSTDRIEQVE
+109 LDRMSTDQVE
-122 NAHLTDSDRAGLIGR
+122 GVEDAHLEAGNKFSLLDRYVKR
-137 YAARARNLRMGFRKF
+137 TRNVRFGFRAFKASSSL
-152 GDFGGVGQPS
+152 P
-162 LINETIAYDVGTN
+162 LINEAIIYDVGTN

-190 ALTPDPYGVITGG
+190 ALTPDPYGAITGG
-203 TYIRPSRRPVSYVFR
+203 PYIRPSRRPVSYTFR

-225 SADWTIDRDI
+225 SADWTIDRDL
-235 FSVPNVVVCV
+235 FAVPNVVICV
-245 GTPGSDDTQRGD
+245 GTPGSDDTKRGQD
-257 SKFYAGPSPAVV
+257 RYDAGPTPAVV
-269 GVARNDNPR
+269 GVARNDR
-278 DPLSTVSR
+278 KDDPLSTVNR
-286 GEIVHVETGVKA
+286 GEVVHVETGVKV
-298 TSQAAINQVAQRI
+298 TSQTAISQWAARVLA
-311 LTEKAMPAAS
+311 EKSMPAAT
-321 LVIEHLPI
+321 LVIEHLPV
-329 NIRPGEVVEFIS
+329 NIRPGDVVEFVS
-341 QGQRLRGTVQEMKI
+341 QGQRLRGTVQKMEI

-363 TTTIKEIQG
+363 KTEIKEIRD